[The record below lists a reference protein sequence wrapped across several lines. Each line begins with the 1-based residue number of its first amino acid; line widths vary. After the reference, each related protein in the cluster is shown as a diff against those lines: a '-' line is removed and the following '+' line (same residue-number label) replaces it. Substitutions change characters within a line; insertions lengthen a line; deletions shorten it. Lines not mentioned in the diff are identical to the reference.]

1 MLLSHSEGYKTIE
14 LYHLLLGS
22 QRDALRHIQ
31 VKAVECRF
39 HIIEEEVRFFEEA
52 KVVKKHTVLPPR
64 PVRREKEDSGVAL
77 LEEK

>member
-1 MLLSHSEGYKTIE
+1 MLLS
-14 LYHLLLGS
+14 S

-64 PVRREKEDSGVAL
+64 PVRREKEDVGEVVQYEL
-77 LEEK
+77 PYVCLFVVFNE